1 MVALSRTEDQLAA
14 ALKVVEESD
23 ASVIEKAEMLME
35 IAMGLQQRPKEAD
48 DLLAAIELYE
58 QAIHQCGDQDALL
71 TARILCANGH
81 GAHGNSFRNC
91 RTDRT
96 GS

>member
-35 IAMGLQQRPKEAD
+35 DSSVSIRD
-48 DLLAAIELYE
+48 DEPPLAVESD
-58 QAIHQCGDQDALL
+58 G
-71 TARILCANGH
+71 TTNGI
-81 GAHGNSFRNC
+81 
-91 RTDRT
+91 
-96 GS
+96 

>member
-35 IAMGLQQRPKEAD
+35 IAMGLQ
-48 DLLAAIELYE
+48 
-58 QAIHQCGDQDALL
+58 
-71 TARILCANGH
+71 
-81 GAHGNSFRNC
+81 
-91 RTDRT
+91 
-96 GS
+96 